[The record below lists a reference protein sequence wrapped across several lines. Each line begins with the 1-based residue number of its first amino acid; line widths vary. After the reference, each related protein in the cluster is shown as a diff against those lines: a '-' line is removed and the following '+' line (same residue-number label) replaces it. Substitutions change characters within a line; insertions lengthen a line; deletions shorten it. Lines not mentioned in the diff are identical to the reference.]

1 MCGSYLKV
9 SRPSITSRIAGSRF
23 FDPARCSALPVV
35 YTCLIAEYSF
45 PEYNFD
51 HGRSM
56 SEFV

>member
-1 MCGSYLKV
+1 
-9 SRPSITSRIAGSRF
+9 
-23 FDPARCSALPVV
+23 VV

-56 SEFV
+56 SEFVWSWLRPLTIATICNP